1 VFNTMFGYNP
11 SHLVGIALTGHV
23 DAPHVVSKLVFHRC
37 DCGCT
42 CSAATTMNPARPV
55 SG

>member
-1 VFNTMFGYNP
+1 MFGYNP
-11 SHLVGIALTGHV
+11 SHLVGIVLTGYL
-23 DAPHVVSKLVFHRC
+23 DEPHVVSKLVFHRC
-37 DCGCT
+37 DRGCT